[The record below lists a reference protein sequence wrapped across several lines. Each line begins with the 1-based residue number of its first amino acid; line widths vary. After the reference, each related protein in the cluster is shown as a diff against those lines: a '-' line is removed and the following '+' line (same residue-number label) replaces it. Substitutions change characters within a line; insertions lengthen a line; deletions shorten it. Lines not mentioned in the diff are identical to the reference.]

1 MLVGAGKLIDPCRL
15 SRVLVSPRLRAL
27 ETAGV
32 LLDGTELED
41 AVKKVGSFG
50 GTEEGMSGMDNQ
62 VVKVD
67 ERLREWTYGLY
78 EGKTTAEI
86 RGERQGRGLDG
97 QSAWDIW
104 RDGCEEGEYVLS
116 LFSFVPGT
124 VKGQVRPRKK
134 VPR

>member
-15 SRVLVSPRLRAL
+15 FRVLVSPRLRAL
-27 ETAGV
+27 ETAGI

-41 AVKKVGSFG
+41 GVKKVGG
-50 GTEEGMSGMDNQ
+50 IAGTEEVMSGVDNQ

-67 ERLREWTYGLY
+67 ERLREWTYGLF

-97 QSAWDIW
+97 QRAWDIW
-104 RDGCEEGEYVLS
+104 RDGCEEGE
-116 LFSFVPGT
+116 
-124 VKGQVRPRKK
+124 
-134 VPR
+134 